1 MLRVVDVGDGKAAT
15 RLNVAGPEVPGRVG
29 TISGRSRSAERER

>member
-29 TISGRSRSAERER
+29 TSLWSFPQRRA